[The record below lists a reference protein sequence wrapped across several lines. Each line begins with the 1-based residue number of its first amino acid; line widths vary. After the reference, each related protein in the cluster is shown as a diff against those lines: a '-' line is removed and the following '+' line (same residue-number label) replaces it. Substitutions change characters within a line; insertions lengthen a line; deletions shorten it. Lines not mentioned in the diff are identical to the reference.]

1 MEYLI
6 IRQRGTILT
15 IMRAWLVI
23 LMMKYYECVAAATA
37 AGVNDDVS
45 NSK

>member
-6 IRQRGTILT
+6 IRQRGTMI
-15 IMRAWLVI
+15 I